1 MSVEAIIN
9 ELGGT
14 AAVAE
19 AVGTNSSTVC
29 NWRTRKRIPADWWP
43 ALVRFGEER
52 GKPITFDR
60 LAEVQAPRAEAR
72 A

>member
-1 MSVEAIIN
+1 MSVETIIDD
-9 ELGGT
+9 LGGT

-19 AVGTNSSTVC
+19 GVGTNVSTVC

-43 ALVRFGEER
+43 ALVRI
-52 GKPITFDR
+52 GKRKGITLDR
-60 LAEVQAPRAEAR
+60 LAEAQAPRAPERAR